1 VVLQSLRRGEPA
13 KRDIVLAMREKKMT
27 EDRVVA
33 IATATFWVALM
44 LSAAVM
50 NAGGI
55 P

>member
-1 VVLQSLRRGEPA
+1 MNTAYHYTTWDNWRR
-13 KRDIVLAMREKKMT
+13 VQREMN

-50 NAGGI
+50 KAV
-55 P
+55 